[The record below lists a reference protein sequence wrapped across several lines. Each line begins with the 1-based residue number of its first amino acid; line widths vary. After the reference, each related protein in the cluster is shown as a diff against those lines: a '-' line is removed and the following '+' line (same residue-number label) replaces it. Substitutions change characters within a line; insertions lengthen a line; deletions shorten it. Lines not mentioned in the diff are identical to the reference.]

1 MAFTADGKRARISAN
16 EPAGIQTAS
25 NQSTVEATLRVLN
38 ELEREGVCGR
48 YAIGGAVGAIF
59 YMEPFLTYDLD
70 VFVVLPTTE
79 GGLVTLAPVYAALRR
94 RGYGEEG
101 ECVEIEGVP
110 VQFLP
115 AYNALVEE
123 ALAAAVE
130 TRYEATPT
138 RVLTAEHLAAIMLQ
152 TGRDKDRQRFTTF
165 LHEARLDHSRL
176 AAIVQHHQLET
187 RWKQWTT

>member
-1 MAFTADGKRARISAN
+1 MK
-16 EPAGIQTAS
+16 
-25 NQSTVEATLRVLN
+25 ATLRVLN
-38 ELEREGVCGR
+38 ELESAGVFGR

-79 GGLVTLAPVYAALRR
+79 SGLVTLAPVYEALRR
-94 RGYGEEG
+94 RGYGEQA

-130 TRYEATPT
+130 TLYEETPT
-138 RVLTAEHLAAIMLQ
+138 RVLTAEYLAAIMLQ

-165 LHEARLDHSRL
+165 LREAEWDHSRL
-176 AAIVQHHQLET
+176 AAIVQRHQLEA